1 METYD
6 TSCSSCCIIS
16 KALATCYDKQLPSKK
31 KKKKKELL
39 SIVLILFSSILKLI
53 NLFLAVLGLHCC
65 VGSSRGEPGL
75 PSSCSAQASHSS
87 GFSCGGAW
95 ANKFQELWHMGSI
108 AGPESAGS
116 VLTPRHVGSSQNRD
130 WTCVSCTGRW
140 ILHHWATRETLQYW
154 F

>member
-1 METYD
+1 MRKMLQYSLQWKLMILPVLPAALYPRHWLPAMIN
-6 TSCSSCCIIS
+6 SCLI
-16 KALATCYDKQLPSKK
+16 KK

-75 PSSCSAQASHSS
+75 PPSCSAQASRSS

-108 AGPESAGS
+108 AVACGPESAGS
-116 VLTPRHVGSSQNRD
+116 VLTLRHVGSSQNR
-130 WTCVSCTGRW
+130 G
-140 ILHHWATRETLQYW
+140 
-154 F
+154 